1 MVSHHSE
8 KTVKFLSWW
17 LNLYG
22 KDFNILRK
30 IIMAF
35 DGITVSALVAELNTK
50 LKNGRLSKIAQTE
63 SDELMLTIKVEKKQ
77 YRLLISANAS
87 LPLVYLT
94 DTNKTAPLTAPNFC
108 MLLRKHINNGRIISI
123 TQPGLERII
132 DFEIQHLD
140 ELGDIQT
147 KHLIAELMGK
157 HSNIIFVDGNVI
169 LDSIKHVNSIM
180 SSVRQVLPGKEYFI
194 PDTMKKKDPLTVE
207 KSEFMNIVF
216 SKSMPLAKAIYS
228 SFTGISP
235 TIAENICYE
244 TKFDSS
250 IPANTLEPGNQNII
264 WMNFYQ
270 LINRTKNNSFSPVI
284 YEKNGK
290 PEEFSAFFLAT
301 YSDCTAIYYDSISK
315 LLEAYYSKRNHYT
328 RMRQKSLD
336 LRKIVSTA
344 LERDMKKYNIQL
356 KQLKDTEKK
365 EKYKVYGDLLTTYG
379 YSIKPGAKEFETI
392 DFYTG
397 NPVKIP
403 LDTTLSP
410 IDNAKKF
417 FDKYAKLKRTYEA
430 LINIIKETKNSI
442 EYLESINVSI
452 DIATSEEDLKAI
464 STELIETGYIK
475 KKYSGKNKKNTEK
488 SKPLHYVSSDGFD
501 MYVGKNNI
509 QNEEL
514 TFKIATGNDWWFH
527 SKSFP
532 GSHVIVKA
540 KNKELPDSTFE
551 EAARLA
557 AHYSKASNQDKVE
570 IDYVQKKHIK
580 KVAGAMPGFV
590 IYHTNYSMIASPD
603 ISNIKCC
610 DNPDIHL

>member
-1 MVSHHSE
+1 
-8 KTVKFLSWW
+8 
-17 LNLYG
+17 
-22 KDFNILRK
+22 
-30 IIMAF
+30 MAF
-35 DGITVSALVAELNTK
+35 DGITVSALVAELNEK
-50 LKNGRLSKIAQTE
+50 LQNGRLYKIAQTE
-63 SDELMLTIKVEKKQ
+63 SDELMLTIKVGKNQ
-77 YRLLISANAS
+77 YRMLMSANAS

-94 DTNKTAPLTAPNFC
+94 GTNKAAPLTAPNFC

-147 KHLIAELMGK
+147 KHLIVELMGK
-157 HSNIIFVDGNVI
+157 HSNIIFVDNNII

-194 PDTMKKKDPLTVE
+194 PDTMEKKNPLTIE
-207 KSEFMNIVF
+207 KNDFMDIVF
-216 SKSMPLAKAIYS
+216 SKPMPLSKAIYT

-235 TIAENICYE
+235 TVAENICYE
-244 TKFDSS
+244 SKFDSS
-250 IPANTLEPGNQNII
+250 LPANTLEHGNQNII

-270 LINRTKNNSFSPVI
+270 LMNRVKNNSFSPVI
-284 YEKNGK
+284 YEKNDK
-290 PEEFSAFFLAT
+290 PEEFCAFPLST
-301 YSDCTAIYYDSISK
+301 YSDCVAINYDSISE
-315 LLEAYYSKRNHYT
+315 LLETYYSKRNLYT
-328 RMRQKSLD
+328 RMRQKSVD

-344 LERDMKKYNIQL
+344 LERDNKKYNIQL

-365 EKYKVYGDLLTTYG
+365 EKYKVYGELLTTYG
-379 YSIKPGAKEFETI
+379 YSITPGTKEFETI

-417 FDKYAKLKRTYEA
+417 FEKYAKLKRTHEA
-430 LINIIKETKNSI
+430 LIHIIEDTKKSI

-452 DIATSEEDLKAI
+452 DIAANEEDLKAI
-464 STELIETGYIK
+464 TKELMETGYIK
-475 KKYSGKNKKNTEK
+475 KRGTGKNKKDKIN
-488 SKPLHYVSSDGFD
+488 SKPLHYISSDGFD

-514 TFKIATGNDWWFH
+514 TFKFATGNDWWFH

-540 KNKELPDSTFE
+540 NNEELPDATFE
-551 EAARLA
+551 EAASLA
-557 AHYSKASNQDKVE
+557 AYYSKASNQDKVE
-570 IDYVQKKHIK
+570 IDYVQKKHVK

-590 IYHTNYSMIASPD
+590 IYHTNYSMIATPD
-603 ISNIKCC
+603 ITGITLSK
-610 DNPDIHL
+610 

>member
-1 MVSHHSE
+1 
-8 KTVKFLSWW
+8 
-17 LNLYG
+17 
-22 KDFNILRK
+22 
-30 IIMAF
+30 MAF
-35 DGITVSALVAELNTK
+35 DGITVSALVAELNEK
-50 LKNGRLSKIAQTE
+50 LQNGRLYKIAQTE
-63 SDELMLTIKVEKKQ
+63 SDELMLTIKVGKNQ
-77 YRLLISANAS
+77 YRMLMSANAS

-94 DTNKTAPLTAPNFC
+94 GTNKAAPLTAPNFC

-147 KHLIAELMGK
+147 KHLIVELMGK
-157 HSNIIFVDGNVI
+157 HSNIIFVDNNII

-194 PDTMKKKDPLTVE
+194 PDTMEKKNPLTIE
-207 KSEFMNIVF
+207 KNDFMDIVF
-216 SKSMPLAKAIYS
+216 SKPMPLSKAIYT

-244 TKFDSS
+244 SKFDSS
-250 IPANTLEPGNQNII
+250 LPANTLEYGNQNII

-270 LINRTKNNSFSPVI
+270 IMNHVKNNSFSPVI
-284 YEKNGK
+284 YEKKGK
-290 PEEFSAFFLAT
+290 PEEFCALPLST
-301 YSDCTAIYYDSISK
+301 YSDCEAINYDSISE
-315 LLEAYYSKRNHYT
+315 LLETYYAKRNLYT
-328 RMRQKSLD
+328 RMRQKSVD

-344 LERDMKKYNIQL
+344 LERDNKKYNIQL

-365 EKYKVYGDLLTTYG
+365 EKYKVYGELLTTYG
-379 YSIKPGAKEFETI
+379 YSIEPGTKEFETI

-403 LDTTLSP
+403 LDTTISP

-417 FDKYAKLKRTYEA
+417 FEKYAKLKRTNEA
-430 LINIIKETKNSI
+430 LADIIKDTKKSI

-452 DIATSEEDLKAI
+452 DIAGSEEDLKAI
-464 STELIETGYIK
+464 TKELMETGYIK
-475 KKYSGKNKKNTEK
+475 KKGVGKNKKDKIN
-488 SKPLHYVSSDGFD
+488 SKPLHYISSDGFD
-501 MYVGKNNI
+501 MYVGKNNT

-514 TFKIATGNDWWFH
+514 TFKVATGNDWWFH

-540 KNKELPDSTFE
+540 NNEELPDATFE

-557 AHYSKASNQDKVE
+557 AYYSKASNQDKVE
-570 IDYVQKKHIK
+570 IDYIQKKHVK

-590 IYHTNYSMIASPD
+590 IYHTNYSMIATPD
-603 ISNIKCC
+603 ITGIKLCE
-610 DNPDIHL
+610 